1 MADIR
6 IHRYAV
12 GPGDVEEL
20 LERRAALITAIRV
33 DHPGLVET
41 RLIRLEDG
49 SFIDAWRWNSADDMQ
64 AALEA
69 TPPPEARRAMSLT
82 QERTFE
88 DSEIVNER

>member
-1 MADIR
+1 
-6 IHRYAV
+6 
-12 GPGDVEEL
+12 
-20 LERRAALITAIRV
+20 
-33 DHPGLVET
+33 
-41 RLIRLEDG
+41 
-49 SFIDAWRWNSADDMQ
+49 MQ